1 MQLDGDHG
9 DVVTMTPHPFGRG
22 MRRDGHGQGLVEF
35 ALVFPVIVLIL
46 FGVFDFGRAIYAY
59 NTIANAAR
67 QGARVAA
74 VNQVVTANTRCNEDM
89 PVEDPSNPDWSVLAC
104 AASSAVSLGVQT
116 SDVVVAYAPPAS
128 TPKLACPSPPSI
140 TSQVSVGCIVS
151 VTVTYKWTPNTPVIG
166 NILGPIT
173 LTSTSTMP
181 VERTFP

>member
-9 DVVTMTPHPFGRG
+9 DLVTMTLHLFGRG
-22 MRRDGHGQGLVEF
+22 RLRDGRGQGLVEF

-89 PVEDPSNPDWSVLAC
+89 PVENPLDPDWSVLAC

-116 SDVVVAYAPPAS
+116 SDVQVAYTPPAS
-128 TPKLACPSPPSI
+128 TPTLACPSIPSPP
-140 TSQVSVGCIVS
+140 TSPLSVR
-151 VTVTYKWTPNTPVIG
+151 
-166 NILGPIT
+166 L
-173 LTSTSTMP
+173 
-181 VERTFP
+181 RA